1 MIMELMPKEV
11 RDRIPALY
19 AQENAES
26 GTQVIHVKLF
36 DPSGRWT
43 LYATEFD
50 GNDTFFGYVLSP
62 ITPDYD
68 EWGYASLREI
78 EQTRGLLGLP
88 MERDLWFEPI
98 MVKDCAELSHL
109 SVMETE

>member
-50 GNDTFFGYVLSP
+50 GEDIFYGYVKGDHP
-62 ITPDYD
+62 
-68 EWGYASLREI
+68 EWGYFSLKEM
-78 EQTRGLLGLP
+78 ESVNGPWGLKI
-88 MERDLWFEPI
+88 ERDMHFDPV
-98 MVKDCAELSHL
+98 MVSNCSELNWE
-109 SVMETE
+109 ET